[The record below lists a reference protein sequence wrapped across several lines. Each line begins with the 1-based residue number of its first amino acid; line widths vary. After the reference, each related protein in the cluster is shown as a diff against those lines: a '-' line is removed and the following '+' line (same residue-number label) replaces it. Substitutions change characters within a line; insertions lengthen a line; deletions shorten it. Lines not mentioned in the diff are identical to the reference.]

1 MEQCHQQGKSGTYRF
16 GWIRSVPF
24 PAYES
29 APESIDGRWNLD
41 NGGIVVQAANEARRK
56 ELVMDVNGAKA
67 LKKRL
72 GMNGAGKAPPA
83 AEPAD
88 VPADAPP
95 VYHWTGKTPP
105 ETAPAEAEDDSA
117 PRRAALF
124 SRLSLGFR

>member
-1 MEQCHQQGKSGTYRF
+1 
-16 GWIRSVPF
+16 
-24 PAYES
+24 
-29 APESIDGRWNLD
+29 
-41 NGGIVVQAANEARRK
+41 
-56 ELVMDVNGAKA
+56 MDVNGAKA

-72 GMNGAGKAPPA
+72 SRNGAGKAPPA

-95 VYHWTGKTPP
+95 VFHWTGKMPP
-105 ETAPAEAEDDSA
+105 ETARAEAEDDSA

>member
-1 MEQCHQQGKSGTYRF
+1 
-16 GWIRSVPF
+16 
-24 PAYES
+24 
-29 APESIDGRWNLD
+29 
-41 NGGIVVQAANEARRK
+41 
-56 ELVMDVNGAKA
+56 MDVNGAKA

-72 GMNGAGKAPPA
+72 GRNGADKAPPA
-83 AEPAD
+83 AEPTD

-95 VYHWTGKTPP
+95 VYHWTGKTPA